1 MVGLLYNPAL
11 PPILEDLGPII
22 AFLEVIPDRLWYDFG
37 AHSHPRFQYASAAI
51 DTLLGHG
58 LPLVGHGIG
67 LSLCSAMPID
77 IGLVDAVAALHQ
89 RLGFLWYSEHLS
101 QFLVPG
107 GSVPNAQAGMGLP
120 IVHDAETLGLL
131 AEKLALLKS
140 RLGCDLLL
148 ENGTIFSAIPDDDMT
163 EPAFLNTLFAAGHCG
178 VLLDLHN
185 LYANTR
191 NLGWD
196 ADAYIAELDPASVV
210 EIHLAGGDELL
221 GHYTD
226 SHSRPT
232 PDPVWD
238 LAYRWAPRFPNLR
251 ALTYEFHE
259 SYFPRLGLA
268 GVANELARM
277 DDLATTCTAPPVVTP
292 APPVTPANA
301 GAHRPTFATSA

>member
-1 MVGLLYNPAL
+1 VKPMVGLLYNPAL
-11 PPILEDLGPII
+11 PQILEALSPTID
-22 AFLEVIPDRLWYDFG
+22 FLEVIPDRLWYDFG
-37 AHSHPRFQYASAAI
+37 TEARPRFQLAHAAI
-51 DTLLGHG
+51 ATLESHG
-58 LPLVGHGIG
+58 LPMIGHGIG

-77 IGLVDAVAALHQ
+77 TGLVDAVAALHQ
-89 RLGFLWYSEHLS
+89 RLNFGWYSEHLS

-120 IVHDAETLGLL
+120 IVHDAETLDLLVDKLGLL
-131 AEKLALLKS
+131 KT
-140 RLGCDLLL
+140 RLGCELLL

-163 EPAFLNTLFAAGHCG
+163 EPAFLNSLSRAGHCG

-185 LYANTR
+185 LYANSR

-196 ADAYIAELDPASVV
+196 ADACISELDPASVI

-232 PDPVWD
+232 PEPVWD
-238 LAYRWAPRFPNLR
+238 LARRWAPRFVNLR

-259 SYFPRLGLA
+259 SYYPRLGVA
-268 GVANELARM
+268 GVGHELARM
-277 DDLATTCTAPPVVTP
+277 HDLAEQCALVP
-292 APPVTPANA
+292 A
-301 GAHRPTFATSA
+301 

>member
-1 MVGLLYNPAL
+1 MKPMVGLLYNPAL
-11 PPILEDLGPII
+11 PPILEELGPAID
-22 AFLEVIPDRLWYDFG
+22 FLSVIPDRLWYDFG
-37 AHSHPRFQYASAAI
+37 AAASPRFQPASAAI
-51 DTLLGHG
+51 DTLESHG
-58 LPLVGHGIG
+58 LPLIGHGIG
-67 LSLCSAMPID
+67 LSLCSAMPLD
-77 IGLVDAVAALHQ
+77 TGLLDAVGALHD
-89 RLGFLWYSEHLS
+89 RLGFRWYSEHLS

-120 IVHDAETLGLL
+120 IVHDDETLALL
-131 AEKLALLKS
+131 TEKLALMQS
-140 RLGCDLLL
+140 RLGCEILL

-163 EPAFLNTLFAAGHCG
+163 EPAFLNRLTRAGHCG

-196 ADAYIAELDPASVV
+196 ADAYIAELDPASVI

-232 PDPVWD
+232 PDPVWR
-238 LAYRWAPRFPNLR
+238 LAHDWAPRFPNLR

-259 SYFPRLGLA
+259 SYYPRLGTA
-268 GVANELARM
+268 GIAHELAAMHR
-277 DDLATTCTAPPVVTP
+277 LADMCALVP
-292 APPVTPANA
+292 A
-301 GAHRPTFATSA
+301 

>member
-1 MVGLLYNPAL
+1 MKPMVGLLYNPAL
-11 PPILEDLGPII
+11 PPILEALSPAID
-22 AFLEVIPDRLWYDFG
+22 FLEVIPDRLWYDFG
-37 AHSHPRFQYASAAI
+37 AASSPRFQPARGAI
-51 DTLLGHG
+51 DTLAGHG
-58 LPLVGHGIG
+58 LPMVGHGIG
-67 LSLCSAMPID
+67 LSLASAMPID
-77 IGLVDAVAALHQ
+77 EGLVDAVAALNH
-89 RLGFLWYSEHLS
+89 RLRFGWYSEHLS

-107 GSVPNAQAGMGLP
+107 GAVPNAQAGMGLP
-120 IVHDAETLGLL
+120 VVHDAETLDILTD
-131 AEKLALLKS
+131 KLALLKA
-140 RLGCDLLL
+140 RLGCPLLL

-163 EPAFLNTLFAAGHCG
+163 EPAFFNALYSGGHCG

-196 ADAYIAELDPASVV
+196 ADAYIAELIPESVT

-238 LAYRWAPRFPNLR
+238 LAHRWAPRFPNLR

-259 SYFPRLGLA
+259 SYFPRLGVGGIA
-268 GVANELARM
+268 HELARM
-277 DDLATTCTAPPVVTP
+277 HALADQCALVTA
-292 APPVTPANA
+292 
-301 GAHRPTFATSA
+301 

>member
-1 MVGLLYNPAL
+1 VRPMVGLLYNPAL
-11 PPILEDLGPII
+11 PPILEALGPTID
-22 AFLEVIPDRLWYDFG
+22 FLEVIPDRLWYDFG
-37 AHSHPRFQYASAAI
+37 ADARPRFQLASAAI
-51 DTLLGHG
+51 ETLERHG
-58 LPLVGHGIG
+58 LPMIGHGIG

-77 IGLVDAVAALHQ
+77 TGLVDAVAALHD
-89 RLGFLWYSEHLS
+89 RLKFGWYSEHLS

-120 IVHDAETLGLL
+120 IVHDAETLALL
-131 AEKLALLKS
+131 TDKLALLTS

-163 EPAFLNTLFAAGHCG
+163 EPAFLNALTRAGHCG

-196 ADAYIAELDPASVV
+196 ADGWIAELDPGSVI

-232 PDPVWD
+232 PDAVWD
-238 LAYRWAPRFPNLR
+238 LAHRWAPRFPNLR

-259 SYFPRLGLA
+259 SYYPRLGIN
-268 GVANELARM
+268 GVAHELARM
-277 DDLATTCTAPPVVTP
+277 HDLAHQCALVP
-292 APPVTPANA
+292 A
-301 GAHRPTFATSA
+301 